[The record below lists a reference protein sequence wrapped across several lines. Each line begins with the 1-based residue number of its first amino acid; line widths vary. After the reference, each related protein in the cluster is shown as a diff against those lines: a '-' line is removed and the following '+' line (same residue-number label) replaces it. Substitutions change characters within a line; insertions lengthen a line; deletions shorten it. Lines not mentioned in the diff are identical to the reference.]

1 MAKEIEI
8 TDNSHIRIDQ
18 GSHIQI
24 DEGSVVETRGSVQH
38 PFYIRELQNIAPI
51 AAHIKEVNHIDPISI
66 ESLHVSEVRNIE
78 PIRVDRFNV
87 TDLPMVN
94 MSVRQLPTVNLDIR
108 RLPAVSL
115 GTHQIFEVPSDYV
128 VRARVLGFEVL
139 RLHLR
144 GRTEIA
150 PRNRYRREQSRSDNC
165 SFPEVATAGNPAIP
179 SRLERRGE
187 TYTGVGP
194 CHGHGPRHRA
204 AGHRGGLRCG
214 YGHGPHSTAPGAA
227 SPRAQPEA
235 RPGVR
240 FSAGSGGTG
249 LDVPSSG
256 SAGPGRGSSV
266 SSGG

>member
-8 TDNSHIRIDQ
+8 TDNSHIRID
-18 GSHIQI
+18 
-24 DEGSVVETRGSVQH
+24 DDSVIETRGSEQH

-51 AAHIKEVNHIDPISI
+51 AAHIKELNHIDPISV

-78 PIRVDRFNV
+78 PIRIDRFNV
-87 TDLPMVN
+87 TSLPMVN
-94 MSVRQLPTVNLDIR
+94 MSLRQLPPVNLDIR

-115 GTHQIFEVPSDYV
+115 GTHQVFDVPSDYV

-139 RLHLR
+139 RLHLS
-144 GRTEIA
+144 GCTQVA
-150 PRNRYRREQSRSDNC
+150 PRDRYRREQSRSDNR
-165 SFPEVATAGNPAIP
+165 SYPEVATAGNPAIP

-194 CHGHGPRHRA
+194 CHGHGSHHRA
-204 AGHRGGLRCG
+204 AGHPGGLRCG
-214 YGHGPHSTAPGAA
+214 YGHGPHSTAPVAA
-227 SPRAQPEA
+227 PPHAQPGA

-240 FSAGSGGTG
+240 FSAGSGGTVF
-249 LDVPSSG
+249 DVPSSG